1 MSKSIKKPTAA
12 NPTLKRIKS
21 PRFSLVESKARY
33 GACYGFCHFDS
44 TPVMISADK
53 NEALD
58 YIFKLLR
65 NEVKEHEA
73 IDTSVQTEVDPDETE
88 APAPEVA
95 EEVEE

>member
-1 MSKSIKKPTAA
+1 
-12 NPTLKRIKS
+12 
-21 PRFSLVESKARY
+21 
-33 GACYGFCHFDS
+33 
-44 TPVMISADK
+44 MISADK